1 MKWEVV
7 MRNRSYFWPAILIL
21 TGLIALVAETGA
33 ISGGRLARLAD
44 LWPVILIAIGL
55 ELMNRRVLQGPRR
68 DLATAL
74 IVLVAAGGAIAYVAV
89 RGPVS
94 DTTQTV
100 NASDAV
106 GSLNQ
111 ATLDVNAGAATIT
124 VEGSNS
130 LGSDLYRAHIEYSG
144 TKPAISLDRS
154 TGSLRIFKNNDFAF
168 FTSRRFVL
176 DLQLNSGVSW
186 NLNADTGAS
195 NDTFKLSTVK
205 VGSITLN
212 AGASRTDI
220 TLGRPTGTVPI
231 SVDGGAITLRLHRPS
246 GSEAFVHVSGGA
258 VNLSA
263 DGRQLHGVGEE
274 SWQSA
279 GYDGAVDAYH
289 IEINGGASNVTLDT
303 SAA

>member
-1 MKWEVV
+1 

-21 TGLIALVAETGA
+21 TGVIALVAETGA
-33 ISGGRLARLAD
+33 ISGGSLLRLAD
-44 LWPVILIAIGL
+44 LWPVVLIVIGL
-55 ELMNRRVLQGPRR
+55 ELMNRRVLQNPRR

-74 IVLVAAGGAIAYVAV
+74 IILLAAGGAVVYVAV

-94 DTTQTV
+94 DSTQTMDT
-100 NASDAV
+100 SDAV

-111 ATLDVNAGAATIT
+111 ATLDVDAGAATMT

-130 LGSDLYRAHIEYSG
+130 LGPDLYRAHIEYSG
-144 TKPAISLDRS
+144 RKPAVSLDRS
-154 TGSLRIFKNNDFAF
+154 TGYLRIFKNNDFAF
-168 FTSRRFVL
+168 FASRRFVL
-176 DLQLNSGVSW
+176 DVQLNSAVLW
-186 NLNADTGAS
+186 NISANTGAS
-195 NDTFKLSTVK
+195 NDTLKLSAVK

-220 TLGRPTGTVPI
+220 TLGRPTGVVPI

-258 VNLSA
+258 VTLNA

-279 GYDGAVDAYH
+279 GYDGAADAYH
-289 IEINGGASNVTLDT
+289 VEISGGASTVTVDT
-303 SAA
+303 TAAS

>member
-1 MKWEVV
+1 

-21 TGLIALVAETGA
+21 TGVIALLAETGA
-33 ISGGRLARLAD
+33 ISGGSLLRLAD
-44 LWPVILIAIGL
+44 LWPVVLIVIGL
-55 ELMNRRVLQGPRR
+55 ELMNRRVLQNPRR

-74 IVLVAAGGAIAYVAV
+74 MILLAAGGAVAYVAV

-94 DTTQTV
+94 DSTQTMDT
-100 NASDAV
+100 SDAV

-111 ATLDVNAGAATIT
+111 ATLDVDAGAATMT

-130 LGSDLYRAHIEYSG
+130 LGPDLYRAHIEYSG
-144 TKPAISLDRS
+144 RKPAVSLDRS
-154 TGSLRIFKNNDFAF
+154 TGNLRIFTNNDFAF
-168 FTSRRFVL
+168 FASRRFVL
-176 DLQLNSGVSW
+176 DVQLNSAVMW
-186 NLNADTGAS
+186 NISANTGAS
-195 NDTFKLSTVK
+195 NDTLKLSAVK

-220 TLGRPTGTVPI
+220 TLGRPTGVVPI

-258 VNLSA
+258 VTLNA

-279 GYDGAVDAYH
+279 GYDGAADAYH
-289 IEINGGASNVTLDT
+289 VEISGGASTVTVDT
-303 SAA
+303 TAAS

>member
-1 MKWEVV
+1 

-21 TGLIALVAETGA
+21 TGVIALVAETGV
-33 ISGGRLARLAD
+33 ISGGRLLRLAD
-44 LWPVILIAIGL
+44 LWPLILIVIGL
-55 ELMNRRVLQGPRR
+55 ELLNRRVLQNPRR

-74 IVLVAAGGAIAYVAV
+74 IILLAAGGAVAYVAV

-94 DTTQTV
+94 DSTQTMDT
-100 NASDAV
+100 SDAV

-111 ATLDVNAGAATIT
+111 ATLDVDAGAATMT

-144 TKPAISLDRS
+144 GKPAVSLDRS
-154 TGSLRIFKNNDFAF
+154 TGNLRIFQNNDFAF
-168 FTSRRFVL
+168 FASRRFVL
-176 DLQLNSGVSW
+176 DVQINSAVLW
-186 NLNADTGAS
+186 NISANTGAS
-195 NDTFKLSTVK
+195 NDTLKLSAVK

-220 TLGRPTGTVPI
+220 TLGRPTGIVPI

-258 VNLSA
+258 VTLNA
-263 DGRQLHGVGEE
+263 DGRQFHGVGEE

-279 GYDGAVDAYH
+279 GYDGAADAFH
-289 IEINGGASNVTLDT
+289 VEISGGASTVTVDT
-303 SAA
+303 AAAS

>member
-1 MKWEVV
+1 

-21 TGLIALVAETGA
+21 TGVIALVAETGV
-33 ISGGRLARLAD
+33 ISGGRLLRLAD
-44 LWPVILIAIGL
+44 LWPLILIVIGL
-55 ELMNRRVLQGPRR
+55 ELLNRRVLQNPRR

-74 IVLVAAGGAIAYVAV
+74 IILLAAGGAVAYVAV

-94 DTTQTV
+94 DSTQTMDT
-100 NASDAV
+100 SDAV

-111 ATLDVNAGAATIT
+111 ATLDVDAGAATMT

-144 TKPAISLDRS
+144 GKPAVRLDRS
-154 TGSLRIFKNNDFAF
+154 TGNLRIFQNNDFAF
-168 FTSRRFVL
+168 FASRRFVL
-176 DLQLNSGVSW
+176 DVQINSAVLW
-186 NLNADTGAS
+186 NISANTGAS
-195 NDTFKLSTVK
+195 NDTLKLSAVK

-220 TLGRPTGTVPI
+220 TLGRPTGIVPI

-258 VNLSA
+258 VTLNA
-263 DGRQLHGVGEE
+263 DGRQFHGVGEE

-279 GYDGAVDAYH
+279 GYDGAADAFH
-289 IEINGGASNVTLDT
+289 VEISGGASTVTVDT
-303 SAA
+303 AAAS

>member
-1 MKWEVV
+1 

-21 TGLIALVAETGA
+21 TGVLALVAETGA
-33 ISGGRLARLAD
+33 ISGGRLLRLAD
-44 LWPVILIAIGL
+44 LWPLILIAVGL

-74 IVLVAAGGAIAYVAV
+74 IVLLALGGAVAYVAV

-94 DTTQTV
+94 DTTQSMDT
-100 NASDAV
+100 SDAV
-106 GSLNQ
+106 GSLSQ
-111 ATLDVNAGAATIT
+111 ATVDVNAGVATLT
-124 VEGSNS
+124 MEGSKS
-130 LGSDLYRAHIEYSG
+130 LGSDLYRAHIEYAG

-154 TGSLRIFKNNDFAF
+154 TGSLRIVKNDDFAF
-168 FTSRRFVL
+168 FANRRFVL
-176 DLQLNSGVSW
+176 DLQLNSAVSW
-186 NLNADTGAS
+186 NVSTNAGSS
-195 NDTFKLSTVK
+195 NDTLNLSAVK

-231 SVDGGAITLRLHRPS
+231 SVDGGAITLHLHRPS

-258 VNLSA
+258 VNLNA

-279 GYDGAVDAYH
+279 GYDGAGDAYH
-289 IEINGGASNVTLDT
+289 IEISGGASNVTLDT
-303 SAA
+303 TAA

>member
-1 MKWEVV
+1 

-21 TGLIALVAETGA
+21 TGVIALLAQTGT
-33 ISGGRLARLAD
+33 ISGGRLLRLAD
-44 LWPVILIAIGL
+44 LWPLILIVIGL

-74 IVLVAAGGAIAYVAV
+74 IVLLAVGGAAAYVAI
-89 RGPVS
+89 RGPVA
-94 DTTQTV
+94 DTTQTMD
-100 NASDAV
+100 ASDAV

-111 ATLDVNAGAATIT
+111 ATLNVDAGAATMT

-130 LGSDLYRAHIEYSG
+130 LGSDLYRAHIEYVG

-154 TGSLRIFKNNDFAF
+154 TGNLRIFKNNDFSF
-168 FTSRRFVL
+168 FANRRFVL
-176 DLQLNSGVSW
+176 NLQVNSAVSW
-186 NLNADTGAS
+186 NVSANTGAS
-195 NDTFKLSTVK
+195 NDTLQLSAVN

-220 TLGRPTGTVPI
+220 TLGRPTGIVRV
-231 SVDGGAITLRLHRPS
+231 SVEGGAITLRLHRPS

-258 VNLSA
+258 VNLDA
-263 DGRQLHGVGEE
+263 DGRQLHGVGDE

-289 IEINGGASNVTLDT
+289 VEINGGASNVTLDT
-303 SAA
+303 TAA